1 MMKAAFLLPL
11 VLVACTEPSGEER
24 SVSSLAA
31 TPRRARL
38 ERLARADALAR
49 LYIGR
54 SLRPA
59 ELASLTDSE
68 AAIVEALAR
77 RPEFGARFAARLGDY
92 ASAYALAPRSESV
105 DPTVPLIDVFGGD
118 RAEAGRFASWL
129 FRTLAPLHA
138 EARLPTEHTRLGEM
152 TYRELLET
160 LRRPS

>member
-11 VLVACTEPSGEER
+11 VLVACAEPSEER
-24 SVSSLAA
+24 SESSLSA
-31 TPRRARL
+31 TPERVRL

-59 ELASLTDSE
+59 ELAPLARDTE
-68 AAIVEALAR
+68 PAIVEALAR

-105 DPTVPLIDVFGGD
+105 DPTASLIDVFGGD
-118 RAEAGRFASWL
+118 RAEAGRFAYWL

-138 EARLPTEHTRLGEM
+138 EARLPTEQTRLAEM